1 MDSLKL
7 ENLYSKIFYNAVVAI
22 GVTDL
27 QGRYLM
33 VNPTWC
39 EWMGY
44 SKEEA
49 INLYINDVTPRE
61 DWETSTSSLHFLP
74 EHKGQTI
81 HKQRRYKRKDGS
93 IFWADL
99 NASAISDADGKPLG
113 IVGIFVNIDKQVT
126 ADQIQRK
133 LMDDMEELNLELS
146 QANEDLKQMARH
158 DALTGLYN
166 RRVLEEII
174 FNESERSRRTARGFG
189 IAMADI
195 DNFKKINDSYGHEA
209 GDLVLKELAT
219 ILKNSIRST
228 DTVGRWGGEEFLFV
242 FTETSCQGAMIV
254 IERIRHS
261 VEKSII
267 SYRGQQIRFTITIG
281 LSYHKGDDGAREM
294 IREADEALYQGKNSG
309 KNRVVCYQDFCTEE
323 KS

>member
-7 ENLYSKIFYNAVVAI
+7 ENLYFKIFYNAVVAI

-49 INLYINDVTPRE
+49 INLYINDVIPRE
-61 DWETSTSSLHFLP
+61 DWETSNSNLHFLP
-74 EHKGQTI
+74 EHEGQTI

-99 NASAISDADGKPLG
+99 NASAIYDAEGKPLG

-126 ADQIQRK
+126 ADLIQRK
-133 LMDDMEELNLELS
+133 LMADMEELNRELS
-146 QANEDLKQMARH
+146 QANENLKQLARH

-166 RRVLEEII
+166 RRVLEEVT

-189 IAMADI
+189 IAIADI
-195 DNFKKINDSYGHEA
+195 DDYKKINDTYGHEA
-209 GDLVLKELAT
+209 GDLVLKELAV

-242 FTETSCQGAMIV
+242 FTETSCQGAMVV
-254 IERIRHS
+254 IERIRRW
-261 VEKSII
+261 VENSII
-267 SYRGQQIRFTITIG
+267 TYRGEQIHFTITIG
-281 LSYHKGDDGAREM
+281 LSYHIGDDGAQEM
-294 IREADEALYQGKNSG
+294 IREADEALYQAKHSG
-309 KNRVVCYQDFCTEE
+309 KNRVMCYQDICTEE
-323 KS
+323 SS